1 MKITLVSVEDCVE
14 EILQLEMLCARDMVL
29 LSVFLCNVTESV
41 HTVYMLN
48 FQRPGMRA
56 LARREKACY

>member
-1 MKITLVSVEDCVE
+1 MKITLVSVEDFVE
-14 EILQLEMLCARDMVL
+14 EILQLEMLYPAGMVL
-29 LSVFLCNVTESV
+29 LSVFLYSVTESV
-41 HTVYMLN
+41 RTFYALI